1 MTTSDVVES
10 PEPEMRTDMR
20 ALLRSVGINVTEEGI
35 ARARRRRLEVA
46 ARWTPERWARLRKQ
60 VGLPEEAE

>member
-1 MTTSDVVES
+1 MTTSEVVGFA
-10 PEPEMRTDMR
+10 EPEVRADMR
-20 ALLRSVGINVTEEGI
+20 ALLKSVGINVTEEGI